1 LEIPNHLGYSWLF
14 IKPAGAC
21 RNVIGPAVFR
31 IPGFSMAEELTLV
44 TGATGFVGSH
54 VVRQLLRRGDRV
66 RILARNSSR
75 KANVEAFGCEI
86 AIGDLRDSTSLL
98 RCVQGCGRVYH
109 VAADYRLWA
118 RNPQEIYD
126 NNVGGTRNL
135 LSVCCEAGVE
145 KVVYTSTVGTIGL
158 RKDGVPANEDS
169 PVKLD
174 DMIGHYKRS
183 KFMAE
188 QVAREFAASGLPV
201 VIVNPTTPIGAG
213 DIKPTPTGKIIFEAI
228 KGRMPAYVETGL
240 NLVGVEDVA
249 RGHLLAEE
257 KGRIGERYIL
267 GGENWSLEEIL
278 DGVARICGK
287 HTPRFRIPWA
297 LALVAGYV
305 ENFVVGT
312 VFCREPLIPLEGVRM
327 ARYKMYISSEK
338 ARNELGYNPA
348 PVEKAL
354 REAVD
359 YFRNEWQ
366 PDSKQDRISN
376 LRAKTI

>member
-1 LEIPNHLGYSWLF
+1 MT
-14 IKPAGAC
+14 
-21 RNVIGPAVFR
+21 
-31 IPGFSMAEELTLV
+31 GFMAEEFTFV
-44 TGATGFVGSH
+44 TGATGFIGSH
-54 VVRQLLRRGDRV
+54 VVRQLLQRGDRV

-75 KANVEAFGCEI
+75 KSNIEAFGCEI
-86 AIGDLRDSTSLL
+86 AIGDLKDPNSLL
-98 RCVQGCGRVYH
+98 RCVQGCRFCYH

-118 RNPQEIYD
+118 NNPQDIYD

-135 LSVCCEAGVE
+135 LSACCEAGVE
-145 KVVYTSTVGTIGL
+145 KVVYTSSVGAIGF
-158 RKDGVPANEDS
+158 RKDGLPANEDT

-188 QVAREFAASGLPV
+188 QVALEFAASGLPV
-201 VIVNPTTPIGAG
+201 TIVNPTTPIGTG
-213 DIKPTPTGKIIFEAI
+213 DIKPTPTGKIILESI
-228 KGRMPAYVETGL
+228 KGHMPAYVETGL

-249 RGHLLAEE
+249 RGHLLAEA
-257 KGRIGERYIL
+257 KGRVGERYIL

-278 DGVARICGK
+278 EAVAEIFGRR
-287 HTPRFRIPWA
+287 TPRVRIPWT

-305 ENFVVGT
+305 ENFLIGT
-312 VFCREPLIPLEGVRM
+312 ILRREPFIPLEGVRM
-327 ARYKMYISSEK
+327 SRYKMYISSEK
-338 ARNELGYNPA
+338 ARMELGYNPA

-366 PDSKQDRISN
+366 PDSAQDRVSN
-376 LRAKTI
+376 LRTKVI

>member
-1 LEIPNHLGYSWLF
+1 M
-14 IKPAGAC
+14 AGE
-21 RNVIGPAVFR
+21 FT
-31 IPGFSMAEELTLV
+31 FV

-54 VVRQLLRRGDRV
+54 VVRQLLIRGDRV

-75 KANVEAFGCEI
+75 KSNIEAFGCEI
-86 AIGDLRDSTSLL
+86 AIGDLRDSMSLL
-98 RCVQGCGRVYH
+98 RCVQGCRYAYH

-118 RNPQEIYD
+118 RTPQDIYD

-135 LSVCCEAGVE
+135 LSACCEAGVE

-158 RKDGVPANEDS
+158 RKDGLPADEDS

-201 VIVNPTTPIGAG
+201 VIVNPTTPVGPG
-213 DIKPTPTGKIIFEAI
+213 DIKPTPTGRIILEFI
-228 KGRMPAYVETGL
+228 KGRMPAYVDTGL

-249 RGHLLAEE
+249 RGHLLAETNG
-257 KGRIGERYIL
+257 KIGERYIL

-278 DGVARICGK
+278 EGLAQICGK
-287 HTPRFRIPWA
+287 HLPRVRIPWT
-297 LALVAGYV
+297 LALVAGWV
-305 ENFVVGT
+305 ENLVMGT
-312 VFCREPLIPLEGVRM
+312 IFRREPMIPLEGVRM
-327 ARYKMYISSEK
+327 ARYKMFISSER
-338 ARNELGYNPA
+338 ARKELGYNPQ

-359 YFRNEWQ
+359 YFRHEWQ
-366 PDSKQDRISN
+366 PDSAQDRISN
-376 LRAKTI
+376 LRIKAI